1 MEAPPVV
8 PKTRRLAFLVW
19 SRWEF
24 RSPTFV
30 GGWNQA
36 QAHAQFVAN
45 VVDYGMNV
53 QAALE
58 QPRFTK
64 GTFEGCDVQMENTIP
79 QSVRDELTK
88 RGHQIELL
96 EPFSFTVGQGE
107 AVVRDTRRDVNFAGA
122 DPRNPHQQFSSARPT
137 YIP

>member
-1 MEAPPVV
+1 M
-8 PKTRRLAFLVW
+8 
-19 SRWEF
+19 
-24 RSPTFV
+24 

-58 QPRFTK
+58 AARFTK
-64 GTFEGCDVQMENTIP
+64 ATFDGCDVQMEERVP
-79 QSVRDELTK
+79 VSVREELTK
-88 RGHQIELL
+88 RGHEIKVL

-107 AVVRDTRRDVNFAGA
+107 AVMRDAKRGVNFAGA
-122 DPRNPHQQFSSARPT
+122 DPRSDGAA
-137 YIP
+137 IPQGPATSGAP